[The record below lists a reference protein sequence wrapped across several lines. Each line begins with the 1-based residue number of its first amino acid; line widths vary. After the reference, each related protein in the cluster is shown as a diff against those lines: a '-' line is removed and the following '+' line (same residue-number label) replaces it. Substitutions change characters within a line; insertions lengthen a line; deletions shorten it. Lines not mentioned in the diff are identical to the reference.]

1 MTILVL
7 GAGEIGRRLVQRL
20 VAAGDEV
27 VVATRSGTQLPGA
40 RSVAVDASSPEH
52 LAAVTR
58 TASTVVVATNPSQ
71 YHRWPELWPP
81 LIDSVIA
88 ASEGKHVVLMGNL
101 YAYGRADMPMTE
113 RSPFEPAE
121 VKGRVRAAVW
131 EKLLL
136 AHLDGRLRA
145 VEVRAS
151 DYIGPGAGATSQLG
165 ARFFEPVLAGNT
177 AWVVGDPA
185 AAHSWSY
192 LDDIAATLNAA
203 IGYSGEWGRAWHV
216 PSTEHSR
223 TAIAD
228 EVDAVTGRRSRVVGY
243 PAWVLAGLGLVS
255 PFLRA
260 VGDSSYQFTAPFLID
275 ASETERELGVAATP
289 WTVVLRETL
298 AGYR

>member
-7 GAGEIGRRLVQRL
+7 GAGEVGRRLVGRL

-27 VVATRSGTQLPGA
+27 VVATRSGTALSGA
-40 RSVAVDASSPEH
+40 RSVAVDAASPEQ

-71 YHRWPELWPP
+71 YHRWPQLWPP

-88 ASEGKHVVLMGNL
+88 ASEGKQVVLMGNL
-101 YAYGRADMPMTE
+101 YGYGRAQMPMTE
-113 RSPFEPAE
+113 TSPLDPVE

-131 EKLLL
+131 EKLFL

-151 DYIGPGAGATSQLG
+151 DYMGPGAGATSQLG
-165 ARFFEPVLAGNT
+165 TRFFEPVIAGRT
-177 AWVVGDPA
+177 AWVVGDPGA
-185 AAHSWSY
+185 EHSWSY
-192 LDDIAATLNAA
+192 LDDIAATLKAA
-203 IGYSGEWGRAWHV
+203 IRYGGQWGKAWHV
-216 PSTEHSR
+216 PSTAR
-223 TAIAD
+223 TRAAIAG

-243 PAWVLAGLGLVS
+243 PDWVLAGLGLVS

-275 ASETERELGVAATP
+275 ASETERELGVATTP